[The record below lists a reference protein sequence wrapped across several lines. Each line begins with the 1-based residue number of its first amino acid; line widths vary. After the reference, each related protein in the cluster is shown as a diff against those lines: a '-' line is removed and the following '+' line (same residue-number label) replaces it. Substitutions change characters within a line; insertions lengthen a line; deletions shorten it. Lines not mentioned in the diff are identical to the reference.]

1 MLEWAMETETTKEK
15 ELNAEILEITM
26 RIREKY
32 PELAEYLPELPGTIP
47 DNKNPEIT
55 IKILREYRDTLKAL
69 VENYVLEHP
78 ELNH

>member
-1 MLEWAMETETTKEK
+1 MTWAMETETTK

-26 RIREKY
+26 TIREKY

-47 DNKNPEIT
+47 DKENPEIT
-55 IKILREYRDTLKAL
+55 IKTLREYLNTLRAL
-69 VENYVLEHP
+69 VENYDLEHP